1 MVAEK
6 YILKKLKGITVMA
19 KEKREGFR
27 SRLGFI
33 LVSAGC
39 AIGIGNVWKFPYVA
53 GQNGGAIFVL
63 FYILFLILMGIPVL
77 TMELSI
83 GRASKKTI
91 VEGYKEL
98 ERPGAKWHIHGWF
111 CVAGCYLL
119 MMYYT
124 TVAGW
129 MLAYFWKF
137 LVGDFSGLTEDAV
150 GGVFGSMLDN
160 PMEMGIFMA
169 IIVIAGFLVIS
180 FGVQNGLERVT
191 KVMMIGLL
199 GLILVLAI
207 NSFTLRNAGEGIS
220 FYILPNVDNIKHVGI
235 IKVITAAMNQAF
247 FTLSIGIASMEVFG
261 SYMSDENSIL
271 GEAVK
276 ICSLDTFVAIASG
289 FIIFPACFSF
299 GIQPAEGPSL
309 IFVTLP
315 CVFINMTGGRI
326 WGLLFFLF
334 MTFASFSTVT
344 AVFENLVSSCMDN
357 FKWGRVKS
365 VIINCVFMLIASVP
379 CVLGYNILKNVH
391 LIGERDI
398 LDSEDFIVSNLL
410 LPIGALIFLMFCV
423 TKFGWG
429 ADKFLEETNKGNGM
443 KLSPKLIAY
452 FKYVL
457 PVLILVI
464 LVSGLI
470 G

>member
-1 MVAEK
+1 
-6 YILKKLKGITVMA
+6 MA

-27 SRLGFI
+27 SKLGFI

-53 GQNGGAIFVL
+53 GQNGGAIFVF
-63 FYILFLILMGIPVL
+63 FYILFLILMGIPAL

-91 VEGYKEL
+91 VEGYKKL
-98 ERPGAKWHIHGWF
+98 ERPGSKWHIHGWF
-111 CVAGCYLL
+111 CVGGCYLL

-137 LVGDFSGLTEDAV
+137 LVGDFSNLTEDAV
-150 GGVFGSMLDN
+150 GGVFSSMLDN
-160 PMEMGIFMA
+160 PLEMGIFLA
-169 IIVIAGFLVIS
+169 IIVLAGFLVIS
-180 FGVQNGLERVT
+180 FGVQNGLEKVT
-191 KVMMIGLL
+191 KFMMIGLL
-199 GLILVLAI
+199 GLIIVLVI
-207 NSFTLRNAGEGIS
+207 NSFTLKNASEGIS
-220 FYILPNVDNIKHVGI
+220 FYLLPNVDNIKHVGI

-247 FTLSIGIASMEVFG
+247 FTLSIGIAAMEVFG
-261 SYMSDENSIL
+261 SYMSDENTIL

-326 WGLLFFLF
+326 WGILFFLF

-344 AVFENLVSSCMDN
+344 AVFENLVSSSMDN
-357 FKWGRVKS
+357 FEWGRTKS
-365 VIINCVFMLIASVP
+365 VIINCVIMLIASLP
-379 CVLGYNILKNVH
+379 CMLGYNILKDVH
-391 LIGERDI
+391 LIGGRDI

-410 LPIGALIFLMFCV
+410 LPIGALVFLMFCI
-423 TKFGWG
+423 TKYGWG
-429 ADKFLEETNKGNGM
+429 ADKFMEETNKGEGM
-443 KLSPKLIAY
+443 KLSPKLVGY

-457 PVLILVI
+457 PVLIIVI

-470 G
+470 K

>member
-1 MVAEK
+1 
-6 YILKKLKGITVMA
+6 MA

-39 AIGIGNVWKFPYVA
+39 AIGIGNVWKFPYIV

-63 FYILFLILMGIPVL
+63 FYILFIILMGIPIL
-77 TMELSI
+77 TIELSI

-91 VEGYKEL
+91 VEGYKQL
-98 ERPGAKWHIHGWF
+98 EPPGSKWHIHGWF
-111 CVAGCYLL
+111 CLAGNYLI

-129 MLAYFWKF
+129 MLAYSWKF
-137 LVGDFSGLTEDAV
+137 LVGDFSDMKEDKV
-150 GGVFGSMLDN
+150 SGVFDSMLN
-160 PMEMGIFMA
+160 SPLEMGILMA
-169 IIVIAGFLVIS
+169 IIVLAGFFVLS
-180 FGVQNGLERVT
+180 FGVQSGLERVT
-191 KVMMIGLL
+191 KLMMIGLL

-207 NSFTLRNAGEGIS
+207 NSFTLKNAGEGIS
-220 FYILPNVDNIKHVGI
+220 FYLLPNLDNVEKVGL

-247 FTLSIGIASMEVFG
+247 FTLSIGIATMEVLG
-261 SYMSDENSIL
+261 SYMSDENAIL

-289 FIIFPACFSF
+289 FIIFPACFSY
-299 GIQPAEGPSL
+299 GMEPTEGPAL

-315 CVFINMTGGRI
+315 RVFNNMTGGRI
-326 WGLLFFLF
+326 WGILFFLF
-334 MTFASFSTVT
+334 MTFAAFSTVT
-344 AVFENLVSSCMDN
+344 AIFENLISSSMDN
-357 FKWGRVKS
+357 FKWGRIKS
-365 VIINCVFMLIASVP
+365 VIINCVFMLIASIP

-391 LIGERDI
+391 PIGGRNI
-398 LDSEDFIVSNLL
+398 LDSEDFLVSNII
-410 LPIGALIFLMFCV
+410 LPIGALIFLIFCI
-423 TKFGWG
+423 TKYGWG
-429 ADKFLEETNKGNGM
+429 ADKFLEEANKGKGM
-443 KLSPKLIAY
+443 KISPKLIGY

-457 PVLILVI
+457 PVLIIVI
-464 LVSGLI
+464 LISGLM

>member
-1 MVAEK
+1 
-6 YILKKLKGITVMA
+6 MA

-27 SRLGFI
+27 SKLGFI

-63 FYILFLILMGIPVL
+63 FYILFLILMGIPAL

-91 VEGYKEL
+91 VEGYKKL
-98 ERPGAKWHIHGWF
+98 ERPGSKWHIHGWF
-111 CVAGCYLL
+111 CVGGCYLL

-137 LVGDFSGLTEDAV
+137 LVGDFSNLTEDAV
-150 GGVFGSMLDN
+150 GGVFSSMLDN
-160 PMEMGIFMA
+160 PLEMGIFLA
-169 IIVIAGFLVIS
+169 IIVLAGFLVIS
-180 FGVQNGLERVT
+180 FGVQNGLEKVT
-191 KVMMIGLL
+191 KFMMIGLL
-199 GLILVLAI
+199 GLIIVLVI
-207 NSFTLRNAGEGIS
+207 NSFTLKNASEGIS
-220 FYILPNVDNIKHVGI
+220 FYLLPNVDNIKHVGI

-261 SYMSDENSIL
+261 SYMSDENTIL

-276 ICSLDTFVAIASG
+276 ICGLDTFVAIASG

-344 AVFENLVSSCMDN
+344 AVFENLVSSSMDN
-357 FKWGRVKS
+357 FEWGRTKS
-365 VIINCVFMLIASVP
+365 VIINCVIILIASLP
-379 CVLGYNILKNVH
+379 CMLGYNILKDVH
-391 LIGERDI
+391 LIGGRDI

-410 LPIGALIFLMFCV
+410 LPIGALVFLMFCI
-423 TKFGWG
+423 TKYGWG
-429 ADKFLEETNKGNGM
+429 ADKFMEETNKGEGM
-443 KLSPKLIAY
+443 KLSPKLVGY

-457 PVLILVI
+457 PVLIIVI

-470 G
+470 K